1 MSSRV
6 NNVGESDVLEVRV
19 RFIAENNSNSFLA
32 LAVIRLID
40 ADIE

>member
-19 RFIAENNSNSFLA
+19 RFIAENNSNCFLA